1 MKQMWMVL
9 AAILLLAAPQEALAR
24 ASRDDAA
31 ATAQR
36 MTGGRVL
43 SVERIR
49 QGDREVWR
57 VKVVTPQGEMRVI
70 VVDVETGQS
79 S

>member
-31 ATAQR
+31 AIAQR

>member
-31 ATAQR
+31 AIAQR

-49 QGDREVWR
+49 QGDREMWR

>member
-1 MKQMWMVL
+1 MKRTLTLL
-9 AAILLLAAPQEALAR
+9 AVLLLVALPMNVQAK

-31 ATAQR
+31 TIAQR

-43 SVERIR
+43 SVDRIR

-70 VVDVETGQS
+70 VIDVDSGQAI
-79 S
+79 